1 MESTSGSRF
10 IDLFEQINVIAK
22 NQLQGTILVV
32 MSVLA
37 YVNYMSTLKASE
49 LFALIVAEPLKKLK
63 SPYLLA
69 GLTIVFGACLKLVI
83 PSAISMQSLLLATL
97 YPVLLAVGVSKAT
110 AATALLLAG
119 TIVWGPAESLTYMA
133 FSVAGI
139 DDVPV
144 AQFFVSHEI
153 LSVLL
158 MFVFMVPVFILTSK
172 KFDKKES
179 IENTEEAQISEEKTP
194 ESLGIPKYYA
204 IFPLLPLL
212 FVIVFSEL
220 VVGSVVIS
228 VVAANFLSL
237 FIVTVIN
244 MIHTKNIK
252 QSFNETQAFYQ
263 GMANA
268 IAIVGALQIAGNV
281 FSSALNKIGGMSMLI
296 ELVSNGG
303 APWQVLVL
311 VGVILA
317 AVMIAATGS
326 IAGNMTLFAALFRNI
341 SDITGAEILPLMNVL
356 LRGCGL
362 GSGMAP
368 VSGQM
373 VLISGTTKQ
382 SIPSLL
388 KRMFLPLCA
397 GLVGLFVATFVFGL

>member
-1 MESTSGSRF
+1 MIQIIATLLLIALLVYGIVKQYNTVTLLFVLGLAALGVYTLVTGEAIVESTSGSRF

-158 MFVFMVPVFILTSK
+158 MFVFMVPVFMLTSK
-172 KFDKKES
+172 KFDKK
-179 IENTEEAQISEEKTP
+179 KHR
-194 ESLGIPKYYA
+194 KYRRD
-204 IFPLLPLL
+204 
-212 FVIVFSEL
+212 
-220 VVGSVVIS
+220 
-228 VVAANFLSL
+228 
-237 FIVTVIN
+237 
-244 MIHTKNIK
+244 
-252 QSFNETQAFYQ
+252 
-263 GMANA
+263 
-268 IAIVGALQIAGNV
+268 
-281 FSSALNKIGGMSMLI
+281 
-296 ELVSNGG
+296 SN
-303 APWQVLVL
+303 L
-311 VGVILA
+311 
-317 AVMIAATGS
+317 
-326 IAGNMTLFAALFRNI
+326 
-341 SDITGAEILPLMNVL
+341 
-356 LRGCGL
+356 
-362 GSGMAP
+362 
-368 VSGQM
+368 
-373 VLISGTTKQ
+373 
-382 SIPSLL
+382 
-388 KRMFLPLCA
+388 
-397 GLVGLFVATFVFGL
+397 